1 MSSPLVS
8 LENVEVHFDTNESI
22 FDSVPLLDVGSKET
36 VRAVDGVS
44 FDIEENDVIAL
55 VGESGC
61 GKTTLG
67 KSTIGALRPTGGS
80 VKYKRQDIWEARDA
94 EDPDIPFDE
103 IRRSLQMIHQDP
115 GASLNPNRTVLDSL
129 ERPLKKWFPEMG
141 VEEREAMILDMLE
154 RVEMT
159 PAEDYAHR
167 YPHQLSGGE
176 QQRVALVRALS
187 VNPDLILADE
197 AVSALDVSLRVNVMD
212 LFLEIQAEMNTSFVF
227 ISHNLSNA
235 RYLTKK
241 AGGSIGIMY
250 LGELVEFGP
259 PEEVL
264 QNPKH
269 PYTEVLKW
277 STPELF
283 ADNQSAM
290 VEQPPV
296 RTIDVPD
303 PIDPPSGCRFHTR
316 CPEAREE
323 CTRTSPDIE
332 DIDDSGNHRAACFRN
347 DPDHEYWQSTE
358 LDSDRDRSGSEQVRG
373 HSD

>member
-80 VKYKRQDIWEARDA
+80 VKYNGQDIWEARDA

-129 ERPLKKWFPEMG
+129 ERPLKKWFSEMG

-264 QNPKH
+264 QDPKH

-303 PIDPPSGCRFHTR
+303 PINPPSGCRFHTR
-316 CPEAREE
+316 CPEARKE
-323 CTRTSPDIE
+323 CTRTTPGIE

-347 DPDHEYWQSTE
+347 DPNHKYWQSTE
-358 LDSDRDRSGSEQVRG
+358 LDSDRGRSGSEQARG